1 MFSECGLLA
10 PESLAHVGGYRDK
23 SDVGVRAERGK
34 GAGEVGEGGLPERL
48 RAGRWRQWSSR
59 TKLAL
64 EIWAIG
70 DELEEEWRTSSGW
83 QFSGN

>member
-1 MFSECGLLA
+1 MLA
-10 PESLAHVGGYRDK
+10 IERSAAKERARLARVVFRSACAQGVGG
-23 SDVGVRAERGK
+23 SGV
-34 GAGEVGEGGLPERL
+34 AGEVLDEEEE
-48 RAGRWRQWSSR
+48 AGRSSR